1 MNMPAFFDSTAY
13 TWVILPLL
21 IFSARIVDVSLD
33 TLRIIFINR
42 NLKYAAATSGFFEV
56 LVWLMVIRQIF
67 LRLNNPL
74 CFIAY
79 AAGFATGNFVGM
91 IIENR
96 ISIGKVLIRIITRK
110 ESDELIS
117 SLKTA
122 GYGLTVADAQ
132 GMTGPVKIIFAIIE
146 RKEIASVVNRVKRF
160 SARAFYSVEDV
171 RFVSEAVTPHRLP
184 APRRWSHFY
193 ARMRKRV

>member
-1 MNMPAFFDSTAY
+1 MNLPAFFDSTAY
-13 TWVILPLL
+13 AWVILPLL

-56 LVWLMVIRQIF
+56 LVWLMVIREIF

-74 CFIAY
+74 CFVAY

-91 IIENR
+91 LIENR

-110 ESDELIS
+110 EADELIT
-117 SLKTA
+117 SLESA
-122 GYGLTVADAQ
+122 GYGL
-132 GMTGPVKIIFAIIE
+132 P
-146 RKEIASVVNRVKRF
+146 
-160 SARAFYSVEDV
+160 
-171 RFVSEAVTPHRLP
+171 
-184 APRRWSHFY
+184 
-193 ARMRKRV
+193 